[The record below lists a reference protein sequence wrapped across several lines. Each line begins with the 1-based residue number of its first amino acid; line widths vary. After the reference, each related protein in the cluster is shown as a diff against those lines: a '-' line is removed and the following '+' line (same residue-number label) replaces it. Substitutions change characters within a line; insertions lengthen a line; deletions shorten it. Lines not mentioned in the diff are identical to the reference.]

1 MAGAGVVA
9 NGARAMYCELH
20 CHSHYSLLDGASS
33 PEALVDRAA
42 ELGMPAL
49 ALTDH
54 DGLYGAVAF
63 WRAARARG
71 IRAVIGAEIAL
82 AHGSHLTL
90 LAECQAGY
98 ANLSR
103 LISVG
108 QLAGTKGASRLTIE
122 DVAAHAEG
130 LFCLSGCR
138 QGAVAAA
145 ILAGD
150 EALARRAAGKLAGI
164 FGRNR
169 LWIECQR
176 HWLPRDAELLAGLV
190 QVAQWLGVG
199 VVATNDVH
207 YAAASNHRLHD
218 VLVAT
223 RHNVSIGE
231 LGTRARPNPRAH
243 TLAPSGAQGHLGLK
257 GNSEFYLKGEDEMS
271 RLFPDHP
278 QALAAS
284 HDIAARCEVSL
295 DFSARRFPAFRADA
309 GQGEAVPIATGAPA
323 IVPQVRAGAGTGKY
337 TVCTGKYTRSVE
349 SCNGADLPAP
359 DGGFQAG
366 IPAGQQEST
375 LDSSRIPRT
384 GEALDCKEGA
394 VSGIA
399 GQNRITAFSLLHSLC
414 QQGLQAKYRPV
425 TPQAVR
431 QLAHELAV
439 IQAAGLVDYFLI
451 VWDIVR
457 FARQAG
463 IRCQGRGSAANSLV
477 AYLLGITP
485 VDPLRYDLLFERFL
499 SDRTDTMPDID
510 IDFAADRRDEV
521 IAYVYER
528 YGADHT
534 AMVCNVVTYRARSAV
549 RDVARALGYSPA
561 DVDRLSKWVRRQEGA
576 QAGGQESLHAAE
588 AEEEGVSS
596 ALPGGLE
603 LVTELAGQLE
613 DTPRHLSVH
622 VGGMLVT
629 AQPLVEV
636 VPLEHAT
643 KPGVVVAQ
651 WNKDSVEDAGL
662 IKIDLLSLCTLGM
675 LTEACALIAGRHG
688 IDPDLDA
695 LPLDDPA
702 VYRLLGEGDTIGCF
716 QVESRAQAQM
726 LPRLQP
732 KCFEDLVIEVSIVRP
747 GPIQGGMVHPYLRR
761 RQGLE
766 PVTYLHPSLEPALR
780 ETLGVI
786 IFQEQVI
793 RVAVALAGF
802 TPGEA
807 DMLRRAMSR
816 NRSASAMAELG
827 ERFVAGALANGVA
840 REVAEEAFRQLQ
852 GFATYGFCKS
862 HAASFALV
870 AYQTLWLKA
879 HYPAEFYCALLNHQ
893 PMGFYAPDVV
903 VNDARRHGLTVL
915 RPDVNQS
922 EDGCTLEREGGN
934 AGERAGER
942 AEPARPHRASAG
954 RLRLGL
960 RYLHGLGE
968 AGRARL
974 LAARGPQPFA
984 DLADLCRRT
993 RLPKPLIAD
1002 LIRAGAME
1010 SLAGKYTVY
1019 RGARR
1024 QLLWLLGDLHYQE
1037 EVLVEAPATPAE
1049 LPELDEREALSW
1061 DYELL
1066 GLAPDNHPLRLV
1078 RARLHARGVMSAA
1091 ELSKLAPGR
1100 VVQVAGLVVVR
1111 QAPPTA
1117 KGHLFISLE
1126 DETGLIN
1133 LVIRP
1138 DLYASQRR
1146 VLHDAGS
1153 LLAEGILQKE
1163 GRAVSVLVKR
1173 VAALAEVL
1181 EDTADKLRDR
1191 PQPVGV

>member
-71 IRAVIGAEIAL
+71 IRAVIGAEITL
-82 AHGSHLTL
+82 VHGSHLAL
-90 LAECQAGY
+90 LAESQAGY

-130 LFCLSGCR
+130 LLCLSGCR

-207 YAAASNHRLHD
+207 YAAASNYRLHD

-284 HDIAARCEVSL
+284 HDIAERCEVSL
-295 DFSARRFPAFRADA
+295 DFSARRFPAFRADD
-309 GQGEAVPIATGAPA
+309 GQGKAVPIATGAPA
-323 IVPQVRAGAGTGKY
+323 IVPQVRAGAGTGKH
-337 TVCTGKYTRSVE
+337 TV
-349 SCNGADLPAP
+349 
-359 DGGFQAG
+359 
-366 IPAGQQEST
+366 
-375 LDSSRIPRT
+375 
-384 GEALDCKEGA
+384 
-394 VSGIA
+394 
-399 GQNRITAFSLLHSLC
+399 LHSLC

-576 QAGGQESLHAAE
+576 QAGGQERLHAAE

-596 ALPGGLE
+596 APPGGLE

-643 KPGVVVAQ
+643 KPGIVVAQ

-827 ERFVAGALANGVA
+827 ERFVVGALANGVA

-922 EDGCTLEREGGN
+922 EDGCTLEREGGD
-934 AGERAGER
+934 AGERAGEH

-1037 EVLVEAPATPAE
+1037 KVLVEAPATPAE

-1146 VLHDAGS
+1146 VLHDAAS
-1153 LLAEGILQKE
+1153 LLAEGVLQKE